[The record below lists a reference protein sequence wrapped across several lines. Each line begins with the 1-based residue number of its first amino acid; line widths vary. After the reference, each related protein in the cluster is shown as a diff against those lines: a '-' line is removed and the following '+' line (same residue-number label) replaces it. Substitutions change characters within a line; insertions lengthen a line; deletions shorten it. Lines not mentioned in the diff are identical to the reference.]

1 MQITK
6 YFLDIY
12 KFISYLFLFYFV
24 GWFLEKYFILD
35 LIYFFIIIFILTLI
49 QFFLLKK
56 KFFLP
61 FFLIFLL
68 LGNYFAQNRNF
79 VLNLWLQ
86 NSLEQLKSTEI
97 GFSLLK
103 IKWNLE
109 GVNIDIFSKRDDI
122 FIPSKHLTN
131 FDFGESLVFS
141 IDYLPLFMIYYDEKN
156 QLKKIKISN
165 RSSNAGIIYADDEYN
180 FIYYDSQTGN
190 SMKRVRFEDEKFK
203 EIWHLKGKYFFHHW
217 GDFYNNKVYIP
228 GRKYIAAKKIKNIP
242 NKNISYYKKFINNL
256 ETGACDNEFLNQDTI
271 LTIDYNTGKILEE
284 INIFDIVLNSSF
296 SDLFKDCINPI
307 HLNDIEVIKK
317 ESQLKYFKNANVGD
331 YLISLRNIN
340 TILLVDH
347 KNKKIKWSYNDQLVM
362 QHSPQITDRGT
373 LLIFNN
379 QGSKEK
385 QGQSR
390 IDEIDLKTNKIVGI
404 FDGVKN
410 NFYSEKRGR
419 VQYFNGRIFVQ
430 ESQKSNLFELIC
442 NSDYISDDCRKK
454 EIVTLNQEIKNIFQS
469 FAIDFF

>member
-24 GWFLEKYFILD
+24 GWFLEKYFLLD
-35 LIYFFIIIFILTLI
+35 LIYFFITIFILALT

-68 LGNYFAQNRNF
+68 LGNCLAQNKNF
-79 VLNLWLQ
+79 ILNIWLQ
-86 NSLEQLKSTEI
+86 SSLEQLKSHNI
-97 GFSLLK
+97 GFFLLK

-109 GVNIDIFSKRDDI
+109 DKNINIFLNRDDI
-122 FIPSKHLTN
+122 FIPSKHLSN
-131 FDFGESLVFS
+131 FDSSEKLIFS
-141 IDYLPLFMIYYDEKN
+141 IDYLPLFMVYHDENN

-165 RSSNAGIIYADDEYN
+165 HSSNAGIIYADDKYN
-180 FIYYDSQTGN
+180 FIFYDSQTGN
-190 SMKRVRFEDEKFK
+190 SMKRIRYDDEQFK

-217 GDFYNNKVYIP
+217 GDFYNNKVYLP
-228 GRKYIAAKKIKNIP
+228 GRKYEPVKKIK
-242 NKNISYYKKFINNL
+242 KFADTNISYYKNFINNL
-256 ETGACDNEFLNQDTI
+256 DNKACDNKYLNQDTI
-271 LTIDYNTGKILEE
+271 LIIDYNTGKILEE
-284 INIFDIVLNSSF
+284 INIFDIVLNSKF
-296 SDLFKDCINPI
+296 SNLFKDCINPI
-307 HLNDIEVIKK
+307 HLNDIEIIKK
-317 ESQLKYFKNANVGD
+317 ESQLEYFQNASLGD

-373 LLIFNN
+373 LLVFNN
-379 QGSKEK
+379 QGSKVIP
-385 QGQSR
+385 GQSR
-390 IDEIDLKTNKIVGI
+390 IDEIDLKTKKIVGI

-419 VQYFNGRIFVQ
+419 IQYLNGRILIQ
-430 ESQKSNLFELIC
+430 ESTKSNLFELIC
-442 NSDYISDDCRKK
+442 NGSYISDDCKKK
-454 EIVTLNQEIKNIFQS
+454 EVVKLNQVIKDVFQS
-469 FAIDFF
+469 YAIDFF